1 MLRQESRWRGPASSH
16 VGLTATLKRPPKRRS
31 AVKISRL
38 QSSEKGNE
46 KASLPILRGDADV
59 RP

>member
-1 MLRQESRWRGPASSH
+1 
-16 VGLTATLKRPPKRRS
+16 
-31 AVKISRL
+31 VKISRL

-59 RP
+59 RPQRAHHTEIQYQLQYLK